1 METKLVLKAAL
12 VKEPTQKEAAL
23 NNSKAS
29 LREEGGC
36 VVITVPLDELEF
48 CDSKEP
54 DHGYHRWIWLDID
67 TGLRAVDW
75 LDGLTVNG
83 LDIEAGEEDKKLC
96 GNEEGHFILCIPAEA
111 YIRKN
116 RVCSLSIRKEGVGEA
131 VLDIRF
137 ENTSE
142 FSPDLF
148 ILDGETILKAEPRAQ
163 VPAHNNSLS
172 TISRDGN
179 VFTITTPLKEL
190 KQVTSVVNP
199 QFGSHSWMWIGLDV
213 GLRGEDWNG
222 SDENKDA
229 LELNGKP
236 ALDRYTPI
244 LGGGK
249 TGHITVYPQA
259 DAVALEPK
267 VFIISK
273 AGYKPVSFTIKVID
287 SSN

>member
-1 METKLVLKAAL
+1 METKLVLKCNL
-12 VKEPTQKEAAL
+12 VKKPLQKEASL

-29 LREEGGC
+29 VISQKGG
-36 VVITVPLDELEF
+36 VVISVPLDELEF

-67 TGLRAVDW
+67 TGLRSDDW
-75 LDGLTVNG
+75 LDDLTLNG
-83 LDIEAGEEDKKLC
+83 MDINATEEDKKMC
-96 GNEEGHFILCIPAEA
+96 GGENGHFVLCIPVEA

-116 RVCSLSIRKEGVGEA
+116 RVCSLKLKKEGAKDA
-131 VLDIRF
+131 VFDIRF

-142 FSPDLF
+142 FKPDVF
-148 ILDGETILKAEPRAQ
+148 ILDRETIFKAEPRAE
-163 VPAHNNSLS
+163 VPAHNNGLS
-172 TISRDGN
+172 TITREGN

-199 QFGSHSWMWIGLDV
+199 QFGSHSWMWLGLDV
-213 GLRGEDWNG
+213 GLRGEDWSG

-236 ALDRYTPI
+236 ALDRYTPV
-244 LGGGK
+244 LGQGK
-249 TGHITVYPQA
+249 NGHITVYPQV
-259 DAVALEPK
+259 DVIALEPREFT
-267 VFIISK
+267 VSK
-273 AGYKPVSFTIKVID
+273 AGYKPVSFTLKVID